1 MKGGRLSRFGLFS
14 LKRGHGRPELERVV
28 EENERFAVGE
38 KFGEAGEVAEKLD
51 PRFAAR
57 VGHTPGWGINRRV
70 DDSYGRPRRPT
81 EAGAA
86 SPP

>member
-1 MKGGRLSRFGLFS
+1 MKGGRLSRSAFFV
-14 LKRGHGRPELERVV
+14 KPGHGRPELERVV

-57 VGHTPGWGINRRV
+57 VGHTPGWGSIV
-70 DDSYGRPRRPT
+70 G
-81 EAGAA
+81 
-86 SPP
+86 